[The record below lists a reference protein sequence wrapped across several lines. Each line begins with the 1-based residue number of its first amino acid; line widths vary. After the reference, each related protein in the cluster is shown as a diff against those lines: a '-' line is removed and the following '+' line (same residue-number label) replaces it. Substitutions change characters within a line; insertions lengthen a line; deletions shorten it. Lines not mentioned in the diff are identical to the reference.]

1 MQIFMKFIFPQNY
14 TFKNKLLGFIDYS
27 TAIINIIWILIV
39 FSIFYFIFSSI
50 SMTIFFGIIFCFPIV
65 LLSISGL
72 NGENILYV
80 LSYLLKFF
88 FKTKLLFFTKN

>member
-1 MQIFMKFIFPQNY
+1 MKFIFPQNY

-65 LLSISGL
+65 LLSISSL

>member
-1 MQIFMKFIFPQNY
+1 MKFIFPQNY

-72 NGENILYV
+72 NGENILYI

>member
-1 MQIFMKFIFPQNY
+1 MKFIFPQNY

-50 SMTIFFGIIFCFPIV
+50 FMTIFFGIVFCFPIV